1 MQQESFS
8 INEGLRS
15 QEGRLTNGAGF
26 FTPFSS
32 ALHNRPSSSSVSLT
46 PSSVDEAEKAISASE
61 TENRL
66 YLAKLTLQYQEMID
80 RYDLCVAHLQD
91 MAVEAESLR
100 RKNAELRLSN
110 AELARR
116 LSLLSIASMQ
126 QQQHQQQMQAARSS
140 YAAGIANDLKRLY
153 VGDGVL
159 LGELPARVV
168 ERKPDRVTL
177 PKSISIRSSGFVK
190 MDRAGVRNGR
200 LRVTSPLREL
210 SQKAYEQAG
219 EGDSTFSSTTATAG
233 ENTPPLEL
241 EVYNQ
246 GTNKTELCNKWQ
258 ETGSCPYGPR
268 CQFAHGIAELRPVI
282 RHPRY
287 KTEICRMVLHGL
299 RCPYGHRCHFRHST
313 TTTTPP
319 TIHY

>member
-1 MQQESFS
+1 M
-8 INEGLRS
+8 
-15 QEGRLTNGAGF
+15 
-26 FTPFSS
+26 
-32 ALHNRPSSSSVSLT
+32 
-46 PSSVDEAEKAISASE
+46 
-61 TENRL
+61 
-66 YLAKLTLQYQEMID
+66 
-80 RYDLCVAHLQD
+80 
-91 MAVEAESLR
+91 
-100 RKNAELRLSN
+100 
-110 AELARR
+110 
-116 LSLLSIASMQ
+116 
-126 QQQHQQQMQAARSS
+126 
-140 YAAGIANDLKRLY
+140 
-153 VGDGVL
+153 
-159 LGELPARVV
+159 PARVV

-200 LRVTSPLREL
+200 LRVTSPLMEL

-219 EGDSTFSSTTATAG
+219 EGDSTFSSTTTTATAG

-258 ETGSCPYGPR
+258 ETGSCPYGAR
-268 CQFAHGIAELRPVI
+268 CQFAHGITELRPVI

-287 KTEICRMVLHGL
+287 KTEVCRMVLHGL

-313 TTTTPP
+313 TTTTTTTPP